1 MGVARQ
7 KIAGGDTQWLAILTI
22 CATLGVF
29 GYWASTNIAR
39 IIDPKAIGI
48 AMAAIMGGVL
58 AMFFFKLSDW
68 IRAPRLKE
76 WALGLAMFGGMI
88 FGKLIAG

>member
-1 MGVARQ
+1 
-7 KIAGGDTQWLAILTI
+7 
-22 CATLGVF
+22 
-29 GYWASTNIAR
+29 
-39 IIDPKAIGI
+39 
-48 AMAAIMGGVL
+48 MAAIMGGVL